1 MKWIFLNLLIAI
13 AILSLSACSQDDVVD
28 TAAVQALPSELTK
41 QEMKT
46 EFAKAL
52 SAVVNESQEARELI
66 KSEAQKQFDKN
77 YDILWN
83 EIKDQPIG
91 SCTFHESIAKKSS
104 VEFIS
109 QIEKAIPLLN
119 ILFPN
124 IEMFGISPELYNSN
138 DSELPVVVATPGK
151 NLMFYA
157 GELTD
162 SISKGQIPD
171 FNVLVVN
178 ENERVIINNDV
189 KTRASKGGYTFI
201 SPAFDGTQKNG
212 ATRSTNASSSLVGS
226 KAISAF
232 NYFYKDDSSVNSMA
246 LQRDYIYYGITPQS
260 KSGSLNYS
268 TSEYIS
274 FIEVNPTTYF
284 TIADQT
290 NTGSMSDDP
299 YIKKNSVSRKKQDYT
314 QSELIDELWTKGSY
328 NFRVEV
334 QRSTNEYPQIIYIP
348 VKPSDIW
355 NFNLSRSYRHSTGF
369 RHSKYTYSIDP
380 NKFTAKRYELT
391 PYQLSLS
398 KWNLSEESVYR
409 YITFIEEDESQEID
423 FSYEYEVVKVK
434 SSKFN
439 GDVKLE
445 IGLGKSDKI
454 SGGAS
459 TEVSGSNTTKEN
471 RKVTIRRKVGSDP
484 LGSVRIY
491 FYDPI
496 IENKISTSEYQM
508 RTYDTGHIK
517 FGISAY

>member
-1 MKWIFLNLLIAI
+1 MKRVFLNLLIAI
-13 AILSLSACSQDDVVD
+13 AILSLSACTQDDVVD
-28 TAAVQALPSELTK
+28 NITVKAQPSALTK

-46 EFAKAL
+46 EFARAL

-66 KSEAQKQFDKN
+66 KTEAQKQFDKN

-83 EIKDQPIG
+83 EIKDQTIG
-91 SCTFHESIAKKSS
+91 GCTFRESIAKKSS

-109 QIEKAIPLLN
+109 QIERDIPLLN

-124 IEMFGISPELYNSN
+124 IEMFGISPESYNSS
-138 DSELPVVVATPGK
+138 DSELPVAVSTPEK
-151 NLMFYA
+151 NLLFYA

-162 SISKGQIPD
+162 SIAKGQIPA

-178 ENERVIINNDV
+178 ENERVVINNDV
-189 KTRASKGGYTFI
+189 KTRASKGSYSFI

-212 ATRSTNASSSLVGS
+212 STRSANVSSSLVGN
-226 KAISAF
+226 KAITAF
-232 NYFYKDDSSVNSMA
+232 NYFYKDGSGVNSMA

-284 TIADQT
+284 TIADQV
-290 NTGSMSDDP
+290 NTGSMNDDP
-299 YIKKNSVSRKKQDYT
+299 YIKANSTSRKKRDFT
-314 QSELIDELWTKGSY
+314 QEELIDELWTKGSY
-328 NFRVEV
+328 NFRIEV
-334 QRSTNEYPQIIYIP
+334 QRSTNEYPQVLYIP

-355 NFNLSRSYRHSTGF
+355 NFNLTRSYRHPTGF
-369 RHSKYTYSIDP
+369 RHSKYTYTIDP
-380 NKFTAKRYELT
+380 YKFTAKRYELK
-391 PYQLSLS
+391 PNQLSLS

-423 FSYEYEVVKVK
+423 FTYEYEVVNMN

-445 IGLGKSDKI
+445 IGLGESDKI
-454 SGGAS
+454 SGGIS

-471 RKVTIRRKVGSDP
+471 RKVTIRRKVGSEH
-484 LGSVRIY
+484 LGSIRIY

-496 IENKISTSEYQM
+496 IEKRISASEYQM